1 MAQNR
6 PTALELLDAIKTFLE
21 RDVRPKLGDH
31 TGFNMMV
38 ALKSL
43 DIVRRELEM
52 APGFAAAEHA
62 RLGDILGHDGALED
76 LNAELAARIR
86 AGTLTLDD
94 PKVKA
99 HLIETTKA
107 KVQIDQPK
115 YSGLKQAEARERE
128 REGAGDGEE
137 G

>member
-6 PTALELLDAIKTFLE
+6 PTAAELVGAVKTFLNQ
-21 RDVRPKLGDH
+21 DVKPVLEDH
-31 TGFNMMV
+31 TAFNMMV

-43 DIVRRELEM
+43 DIVQRELEM
-52 APGFAAAEHA
+52 GPEFAEAERA
-62 RLGDILGHDGALED
+62 RLAEILGHDGALD
-76 LNAELAARIR
+76 ALNQELTAHIR

-94 PKVKA
+94 PRVKT

-115 YSGLKQAEARERE
+115 YSGLKHAQE
-128 REGAGDGEE
+128 REGG
-137 G
+137 

>member
-21 RDVRPKLGDH
+21 RDVRPKLEDH
-31 TGFNMMV
+31 TAFNMMV

-43 DIVRRELEM
+43 EIVQRELELGD
-52 APGFAAAEHA
+52 GFAEAERA
-62 RLGDILGHDGALED
+62 RLKDILGHDGALEE
-76 LNAELAARIR
+76 LNAELSARIR
-86 AGTLTLDD
+86 AGTLALDD
-94 PKVKA
+94 AKVKQ

-115 YSGLKQAEARERE
+115 YSGLKHARERE
-128 REGAGDGEE
+128 GG
-137 G
+137 